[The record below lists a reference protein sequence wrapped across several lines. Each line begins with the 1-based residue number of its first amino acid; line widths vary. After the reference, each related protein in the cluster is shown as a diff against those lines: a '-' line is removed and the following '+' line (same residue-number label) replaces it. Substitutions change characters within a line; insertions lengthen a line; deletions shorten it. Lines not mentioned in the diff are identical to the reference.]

1 MCMPVRVWGQSHP
14 FQAANDPLF
23 NFRHYSYSV
32 NSDDRKTQPPRFFW
46 GKLEE
51 QRMLPLHAHCLDV
64 ALCFRALCEL
74 PGIRRALE
82 QTAGRRLGNTDLD
95 RLAVLALLH
104 DLGKA
109 NLGFQRKPFD
119 EQAPR
124 AGHVRELAPLFQEP
138 DLAEPLMAALQWQ
151 TIGQWFADEAA
162 ALGFFLATFS
172 HHGRPLRFDGERT
185 GTARVARRWWQADGQ
200 RDPMSAI
207 AELIATARRAFPD
220 AFGTGDRP
228 LPDAP
233 AFQHRFAGLV
243 MLADWLGSHPHWF
256 PIEQVDVEQRLA
268 ADRETVPRLLRAVG
282 LDPRQF
288 PLTDAPFA
296 ARFAFPPRPLQARID
311 GLDPDDN
318 TNRLL
323 IAESETGSGKTEAA
337 LHWFGRLLAAGRVD
351 GLYFALPTRVAARE
365 LYRRVVETIQCW
377 YPNEQAR
384 PITVLAVPGYA
395 EVDGLPAEQVLPD
408 AEQGN
413 RWIDEAD
420 QRRRERHWAAE
431 HPKRFLAASVAVGTI
446 DQALLS
452 VVQTAHAHLRSVCLD
467 RTLLVVDEV
476 HASDTY
482 MSRLLEHLLRHHLG
496 TGGHALLLSATLG
509 SAARSRY
516 LDAAGAAVT
525 PPSLDEAI
533 AAPYP
538 ALNDASG
545 RLVPCARTEGPGK
558 TVRFEPLTLAE
569 RPERLAE
576 RLVDALRQGARVL
589 MVMNTVTR
597 ANDLLRAL
605 EERDDFD
612 PAWLFAID
620 GVRCPHHGRFAPDDR
635 AVLDRAV
642 SDRLGK
648 GSPAGP
654 LLLIGTQTLEQSLD
668 IDADLLVSDLAPA
681 DVLLQRVGRLHR
693 HERERP
699 AGFGQARCLLL
710 IPDKPLIELLDDSG
724 KVSGGYR
731 RIGYG
736 SVYPDLRILA
746 LTLDAIRE
754 PGTIEVPRD
763 NRWLVEQATHP
774 EQLAQLDDPRWQ
786 RHGQAVTGEELMQ
799 ALQAGSA
806 TANFNLP
813 FGQFGFN
820 EMGGKVATRLG
831 ADNWRLPLDRPA
843 ESPFGQ
849 RLRNL
854 TIPDHM
860 AAGGDEETLTVE
872 RADRDGLTL
881 RWGDTHYRYTRFGL
895 EKEDA

>member
-1 MCMPVRVWGQSHP
+1 MT
-14 FQAANDPLF
+14 QA
-23 NFRHYSYSV
+23 R
-32 NSDDRKTQPPRFFW
+32 QPDLFW
-46 GKLEE
+46 GKLSG
-51 QRMLPLHAHCLDV
+51 QHILPLSSHCLDV
-64 ALCFRALCEL
+64 ALCFRILGEL

-82 QTAGRRLGNTDLD
+82 RTAGRRLDSTDLD

-119 EQAPR
+119 TQAPR
-124 AGHVRELAPLFQEP
+124 AGHVRELVPLFQEP
-138 DLAEPLMAALQWQ
+138 DLAEPLMAVLQWQ
-151 TIGQWFADEAA
+151 TIGQWFAGESA

-172 HHGRPLRFDGERT
+172 HHGRPLRFDAERT
-185 GTARVARRWWQADGQ
+185 GIASAARRWWQADGR

-220 AFGTGDRP
+220 AFGACDKP
-228 LPDAP
+228 LPDSP

-256 PIEQVDVEQRLA
+256 PVEQTDIGQRLA
-268 ADRETVPRLLRAVG
+268 TDRETVPRLLRAVG
-282 LDPRQF
+282 LDPRLF
-288 PLTDAPFA
+288 PLADAPFD
-296 ARFAFPPRPLQARID
+296 ARFAFPPRPLQALID
-311 GLDPDDN
+311 GLDPDEAA
-318 TNRLL
+318 NRLL

-365 LYRRVVETIQCW
+365 LYRRVVKTIGRW
-377 YPNEQAR
+377 FPDERSR
-384 PITVLAVPGYA
+384 PVTVLAVPGYA

-408 AEQGN
+408 EEQGN
-413 RWIDEAD
+413 RWLDEAE

-467 RTLLVVDEV
+467 RALLVVDEV

-509 SAARSRY
+509 SAARCRY

-525 PPSLDEAI
+525 PPPLDEAI
-533 AAPYP
+533 ATPYP
-538 ALNDASG
+538 ALSDASG

-558 TVRFEPLTLAE
+558 TVRFEPLALAE

-589 MVMNTVTR
+589 VVMNTVAR

-605 EERDDFD
+605 EGRDHFD
-612 PAWLFAID
+612 PGWLFAVN
-620 GVRCPHHGRFAPDDR
+620 GARCPHHGRFAPDDR
-635 AVLDRAV
+635 AVLDKAV

-710 IPDKPLIELLDDSG
+710 VPDRPLIELLDDNGNVNGSY
-724 KVSGGYR
+724 K

-746 LTLDAIRE
+746 LTVDAIRE
-754 PGTIEVPRD
+754 RETIQVPRD

-774 EQLAQLDDPRWQ
+774 ERLARLDAPRWQ
-786 RHGQAVTGEELMQ
+786 RHGQAVSGEKLMQ
-799 ALQAGSA
+799 ALQAGTA
-806 TANFNLP
+806 TVDFGLP
-813 FGQFGFN
+813 FGQFDFN

-849 RLRNL
+849 ELHDL
-854 TIPDHM
+854 IIPDHL

-872 RADRDGLTL
+872 QADRDGLIL